1 MTPNSESYNS
11 GSNLVSNWESN
22 LESNKWESEAD
33 YELGAS
39 DLGTPRLPESE
50 ALEHLELLMEQ
61 LQMVQHI
68 AHQGHWLTT
77 HELAMV
83 LNLPLHSLQKIITE
97 AQQNRINYSGQNN
110 HLEPVY
116 TFPWRNFYCQLIIE
130 LSPNLPHHSGEPVI
144 FWQIVPRKT
153 IATANTVNSLSNSSS
168 ASSSSSKSQYVTPT
182 FELIHYPATNYIAAP
197 SPIAPQPSTQPS
209 PTIASSSPSLPNT
222 IAPVLFTETN
232 AFAQSPSEII
242 PVPFLQIDEFL
253 SWQQLRDL
261 FRYTIAQESNFMGS
275 INTNGDENYRR
286 SQVLYQFPE
295 FESLIKTK
303 LSAQIESVCQQLKIR
318 SFIPLG
324 IEAQLTAHNDGHFYK
339 LHNDNGSPDT
349 VNRIL
354 TYVYYFHREPK
365 GFTGGELVL
374 HDGAMENN
382 IMMAAHSSHTIQPR
396 NNSIVFF
403 PSYFMHEVLPITCPS
418 RKFVDSRFTINGWV
432 RGA

>member
-11 GSNLVSNWESN
+11 GSNLVSN
-22 LESNKWESEAD
+22 LESNNWGSEVG
-33 YELGAS
+33 YELRAS
-39 DLGTPRLPESE
+39 SLATPRLPESE
-50 ALEHLELLMEQ
+50 AIEHLELLMEQ

-83 LNLPLHSLQKIITE
+83 LNLPFHSLEKIITE
-97 AQQNRINYSGQNN
+97 VQQNRTNHSSQNN
-110 HLEPVY
+110 DPEPVY

-130 LSPNLPHHSGEPVI
+130 PLQNFPNYNGEPVI

-153 IATANTVNSLSNSSS
+153 ISTANTINSSS
-168 ASSSSSKSQYVTPT
+168 ASSSSSKSQYVTPA
-182 FELIHYPATNYIAAP
+182 FELIHYPETNYTTASSQTTP
-197 SPIAPQPSTQPS
+197 QIAPQPITQPN
-209 PTIASSSPSLPNT
+209 PTTALASQPLPNA

-232 AFAQSPSEII
+232 AFAQSPNEII

-303 LSAQIESVCQQLKIR
+303 LSAQIESVCTQLKIR

-374 HDGAMENN
+374 YDGAMEND